1 MKYVLSVLY
10 RWGNWGT
17 ELFSDLPHSQKAE
30 ETDWKQI
37 YQWGCVWFHVIG
49 NPNNPGSSKKEAHRL
64 LKLESPAV
72 GQATGLFWARAFWIV
87 ITLAL
92 FSKILLSHGQAGIAV
107 PGPHSHTHAS
117 QRQALVQ
124 EVSGN
129 LWGSLWLDQPMSSA
143 LFSTS
148 HWPESCWDRLNLDH
162 MSCLPPHLGERT
174 SEGFLILDHFYLKL
188 LFVI

>member
-1 MKYVLSVLY
+1 MNPNSPMKYALSVLY

-72 GQATGLFWARAFWIV
+72 GQATGLFWAKAFWIV
-87 ITLAL
+87 RTLAL

-117 QRQALVQ
+117 QRQARKSQ
-124 EVSGN
+124 EIREVLSD
-129 LWGSLWLDQPMSSA
+129 WTSLCHLPSSQPITGQRVVGIG
-143 LFSTS
+143 LT
-148 HWPESCWDRLNLDH
+148 
-162 MSCLPPHLGERT
+162 
-174 SEGFLILDHFYLKL
+174 
-188 LFVI
+188 